1 MHLNLSSSLILEHRG
16 VVARARGRES
26 VWQSVSSRSPSGPPR
41 KWRTTPSQSQRM
53 VFHPSVN
60 TSRKVPTE
68 YSHVTGT
75 RYLTSVLVREYA

>member
-1 MHLNLSSSLILEHRG
+1 VEWWLAQE
-16 VVARARGRES
+16 VVIRFGSQFRR
-26 VWQSVSSRSPSGPPR
+26 GPPR
-41 KWRTTPSQSQRM
+41 KGRTTPSQSQRM

-60 TSRKVPTE
+60 TSTE